1 MRYYIIVGEPSGD
14 LHGSKLIEGLKKADP
29 KAEFRFWGGDLMA
42 KAGGAENLAK
52 HYRETSFFGFV
63 NVLKNLGTIRRQF
76 GECQA
81 DIKQFNPDV
90 LILIDYP
97 GFNLKMAK
105 WAKEQGIKVFYYIA
119 PKAWAWKEHRVKQ
132 IKQYVDRLY
141 TIFPFETEWFGQ
153 FGITPTFCGN
163 PLSDDIAL
171 RHKTLPSREEFCQA
185 NNLDKRP
192 IVALV
197 AGSRVNEI
205 KENLPDMVALAKR
218 FPTHQFIVTAVPW
231 LDRSLYERYLEGSEV
246 RYLCNQTQQT
256 LALSEAAIVTS
267 GTATLE
273 TALMGIPEM
282 VLYHIPKLYE
292 VLRPLVLKIP
302 FVSLV
307 NINLGREAVKEIV
320 CAKVDLEAAE
330 RELRAILRGGE
341 KRQKMLDDFAELRA
355 IIGDEGASDR
365 FAEAMV
371 KELKEERGKRKEQRG
386 KRIKI
391 LKRVKSL
398 KRSS

>member
-1 MRYYIIVGEPSGD
+1 MAAIRQE
-14 LHGSKLIEGLKKADP
+14 DP
-29 KAEFRFWGGDLMA
+29 AAQFRGIGGDTMA
-42 KAGGAENLAK
+42 AHGAELLQ
-52 HYRETSFFGFV
+52 HYRHLAYMGFIP
-63 NVLKNLGTIRRQF
+63 VLLHLPEILRGMKN
-76 GECQA
+76 CQD
-81 DIKQFNPDV
+81 DILRWQPDAV
-90 LILIDYP
+90 ILVDYP

-171 RHKTLPSREEFCQA
+171 RRKTLPSREEFCQA
-185 NNLDKRP
+185 NNLDERP

-231 LDRSLYERYLEGSEV
+231 LNRSLYERYLEGSEV

-320 CAKVDLEAAE
+320 CAKVDMEAAE
-330 RELRAILRGGE
+330 RELRAILQGGE

-355 IIGDEGASDR
+355 IIGNEGASDR
-365 FAEAMV
+365 FADAMV
-371 KELKEERGKRKEQRG
+371 KELKEERGKSKE
-386 KRIKI
+386 
-391 LKRVKSL
+391 VKE
-398 KRSS
+398 

>member
-1 MRYYIIVGEPSGD
+1 MRYYLIVGEPSGD

-42 KAGGAENLAK
+42 EAGGAENLSK

-105 WAKEQGIKVFYYIA
+105 WAKKEGIKVFYYIA

-171 RHKTLPSREEFCQA
+171 RRKSLPSREEFCRA
-185 NNLDKRP
+185 NNLDERP

-320 CAKVDLEAAE
+320 CAKVDMEAAE

-341 KRQKMLDDFAELRA
+341 KRQKMLDDFAELSS
-355 IIGDEGASDR
+355 IIGGEGASDR

-371 KELKEERGKRKEQRG
+371 KELKEERE
-386 KRIKI
+386 
-391 LKRVKSL
+391 
-398 KRSS
+398 